1 MAWINLTPEVIYA
14 WFHIPI
20 NVYISEFKYL
30 HVPKGEWGNLCCVLQ
45 SYFFFILYFIYLYK
59 LNTKYN
65 YMKYGL
71 LELCAAKGSSE
82 DWKRAPPA
90 GQTMV

>member
-1 MAWINLTPEVIYA
+1 MLCS
-14 WFHIPI
+14 PI
-20 NVYISEFKYL
+20 L
-30 HVPKGEWGNLCCVLQ
+30 
-45 SYFFFILYFIYLYK
+45 FFFILYFIYLYK

-82 DWKRAPPA
+82 D
-90 GQTMV
+90 

>member
-1 MAWINLTPEVIYA
+1 MHGFTFRSTCIFLNSNTCMCLKVNEATCVVFSNLI
-14 WFHIPI
+14 
-20 NVYISEFKYL
+20 
-30 HVPKGEWGNLCCVLQ
+30 
-45 SYFFFILYFIYLYK
+45 FFILYFIYLYK

-82 DWKRAPPA
+82 D
-90 GQTMV
+90 